1 MSIKRYVNGQWIEVA
16 GGTANSGKAINVSVD
31 DKDEFY
37 DNHNVEGILNEIG
50 YELQNINNE
59 LDQHKNN
66 HPSGGGGGNMP
77 TITSEFIINKSDG
90 VSYINIPIFIHT
102 Y

>member
-37 DNHNVEGILNEIG
+37 GVKNEKIKR
-50 YELQNINNE
+50 I
-59 LDQHKNN
+59 
-66 HPSGGGGGNMP
+66 
-77 TITSEFIINKSDG
+77 
-90 VSYINIPIFIHT
+90 
-102 Y
+102 